1 MFTNLVSVTIS
12 CFVFVLKMAF
22 TEVKLYVNL
31 KILREALKSPL
42 SHSIGDVIQ
51 VNHDLNGKKIGNPN
65 IVPIYNTIQCYA
77 CKIL

>member
-51 VNHDLNGKKIGNPN
+51 VNHDLNG
-65 IVPIYNTIQCYA
+65 
-77 CKIL
+77 